1 MSSSPKRKG
10 KNQTVSIVGSG
21 RLGTALASALSW
33 NGYQVEAV
41 VARRVA
47 HARRAAS
54 LLGTTTLALSAQQ
67 LDRLPGSKII
77 LITTPDDEIL
87 NTARVL
93 ADRDI
98 TARGQTVLHTSGALS
113 ASEVLAPLAAAGF
126 ATGSIHP
133 LVSVSDPAS
142 GADQLKG
149 AFFCI
154 EGDAIAIRTAK
165 ALVKDLDGRAF
176 RIAAKDKPLYHAAA
190 VMTAGHVTALVAL
203 ATDLLVQCGL
213 NEKTARRVLLPLL
226 ESTVANLITAKPA
239 DALTGTFARGDL
251 ATVKRHLSALSD
263 KGSAEAIA
271 AYKLLGRYS
280 LELAKRRVAPDI
292 RKQILRELARH

>member
-21 RLGTALASALSW
+21 RLGTALASALSQK
-33 NGYQVEAV
+33 GYQVEAV
-41 VARRVA
+41 VARRMA
-47 HARRAAS
+47 HARKAAS
-54 LLGTTTLALSAQQ
+54 FLGTTTHALSAQQ
-67 LDRLPGSKII
+67 LARLPGSKII

-93 ADRDI
+93 ADRYV

-126 ATGSIHP
+126 STGSIHP

-142 GADQLKG
+142 GADQLEG
-149 AFFCI
+149 AFYCI
-154 EGDAIAIRTAK
+154 EGDAVAIRAAK
-165 ALVKDLDGRAF
+165 ALVKDLEGHAF
-176 RIAAKDKPLYHAAA
+176 QIAAKDKPLYHAAA

-226 ESTVANLITAKPA
+226 ESTVANIASAKPA
-239 DALTGTFARGDL
+239 EALTGTFARGDL
-251 ATVKRHLSALSD
+251 ATVKRHLAALSS
-263 KGSAEAIA
+263 KGSAEATA

-280 LELAKRRVAPDI
+280 LQLAKKKVEPDI
-292 RKQILRELARH
+292 RKQILRELGRL